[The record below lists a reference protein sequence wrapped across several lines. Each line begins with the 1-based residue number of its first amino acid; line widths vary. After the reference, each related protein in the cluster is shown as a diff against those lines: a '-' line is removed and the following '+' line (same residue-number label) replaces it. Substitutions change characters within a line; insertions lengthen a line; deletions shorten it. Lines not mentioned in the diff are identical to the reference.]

1 LSILEKYETFI
12 FDLDDTLFDQRDFL
26 AQSIRI
32 FLSQEYPTNSAEQIT
47 DLMNLYFAEY
57 QNSGPHQIIQRISKV
72 TGIELNS
79 TKFIEILN
87 NQKIQRRLTLDQGM
101 KKVLKVL
108 RKLDKEIWICTNG
121 SRTQQAIK
129 ISLLKKDFDFTQN
142 IIFAIDSELKPSGK
156 SLDLAFPS
164 AESKSKAVMVGD
176 SLSDQI
182 AANSAQIDFLFKW
195 VFSDLILREIGFEE

>member
-1 LSILEKYETFI
+1 MSILEKYETFI

-101 KKVLKVL
+101 KRVLKVL

-142 IIFAIDSELKPSGK
+142 IIFAIDSELKPSGE

>member
-1 LSILEKYETFI
+1 
-12 FDLDDTLFDQRDFL
+12 
-26 AQSIRI
+26 
-32 FLSQEYPTNSAEQIT
+32 
-47 DLMNLYFAEY
+47 
-57 QNSGPHQIIQRISKV
+57 
-72 TGIELNS
+72 
-79 TKFIEILN
+79 
-87 NQKIQRRLTLDQGM
+87 M
-101 KKVLKVL
+101 KRVLKVL

-142 IIFAIDSELKPSGK
+142 IIFAIDSELKPSGE